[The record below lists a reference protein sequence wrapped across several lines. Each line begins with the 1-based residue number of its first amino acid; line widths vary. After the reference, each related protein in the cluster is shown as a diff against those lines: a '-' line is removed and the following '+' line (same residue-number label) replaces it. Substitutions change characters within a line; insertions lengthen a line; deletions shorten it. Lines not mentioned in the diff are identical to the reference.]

1 MIFLNLLFQR
11 ISNNKEQFKLNKSYY
26 ININKLM
33 KNIWKQFI
41 KYLSQRNIKQ
51 LFFIFIYS
59 RYDDIKEDL
68 NLNKILNIKSQAF
81 IIEYQFIEALRMSNF
96 FF

>member
-26 ININKLM
+26 INMNKLM

-59 RYDDIKEDL
+59 RYDDIKDDL

>member
-26 ININKLM
+26 INMNKLM